1 MVASVP
7 IIIVMWNLSQPY
19 LCTLVSQALTQWEW
33 LHHFCLRGYLCAKL
47 RYDFLGQRVKTI
59 PIIRNR
65 LQTVLTHLSLFP
77 KLV

>member
-19 LCTLVSQALTQWEW
+19 LCPLVSQTLTQWEW

-59 PIIRNR
+59 PII
-65 LQTVLTHLSLFP
+65 
-77 KLV
+77 